1 MKNPKLHLVLKH
13 IWFDMIASGQKHEE
27 YRTINPYWYKRIMK
41 FIDDNPKAI
50 IVFHRGYTNIIA
62 EVEFIGLDTGVSN
75 PKWSENGIPI
85 NCFILKL
92 GKVIKTENWIY
103 REVSFNPDEARA
115 AFYNRMIVKIG
126 KHRKKSSVPVI
137 IV

>member
-1 MKNPKLHLVLKH
+1 MDKKLHLVLKH
-13 IWFDMIASGQKHEE
+13 IWFDMIASGQKLEE

-41 FIDDNPKAI
+41 FIDENPKAI
-50 IVFHRGYTNIIA
+50 IVFHRGYTNVIA

-92 GKVIKTENWIY
+92 GKVIKKENWTY
-103 REVSFNPDEARA
+103 REVSFNPDEARRA
-115 AFYNRMIVKIG
+115 YYDRMSIVFKKHLKKNRLPVV
-126 KHRKKSSVPVI
+126 SV
-137 IV
+137 